1 MQWVLHDWSDEE
13 CIQILKKCREAISNS
28 KENGRVIIVE
38 AVIEGEGEG
47 EGGKHDG
54 LKDVGLMLDMVM
66 MAHTN
71 FGKERTLK
79 EWEYV
84 IKMAG
89 FSSYTVKPIIFM
101 LCSPSLW
108 LLLKYPPKITLASLP
123 LKCIK

>member
-1 MQWVLHDWSDEE
+1 MKIEE
-13 CIQILKKCREAISNS
+13 
-28 KENGRVIIVE
+28 
-38 AVIEGEGEG
+38 
-47 EGGKHDG
+47 EGGEKHNG
-54 LKDVGLMLDMVM
+54 LKDVGLMLDMIM